1 LDFLSGRSDLVQ
13 VEDDVVPLPGVLR
26 GELLGADLAL
36 KLLVLAALLHVE
48 GHVGLVLVVAAADG
62 AKKRAVT

>member
-1 LDFLSGRSDLVQ
+1 